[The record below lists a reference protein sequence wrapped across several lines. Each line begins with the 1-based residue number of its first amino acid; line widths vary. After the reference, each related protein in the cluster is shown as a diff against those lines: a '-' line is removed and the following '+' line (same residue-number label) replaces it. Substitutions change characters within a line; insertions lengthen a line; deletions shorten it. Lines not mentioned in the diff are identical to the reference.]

1 MEKRLTVGEVLKPQ
15 GITGS
20 VKVKPYTD
28 DVKRFKT
35 LKKVYIENTEYQVLK
50 TSVAPDAV
58 IIWLKGVADRNTA
71 ELLRG
76 KFLEVDRED
85 GAPLEEG
92 KYYIVD
98 VIGSKIITETGKIIG
113 EVTDIMPKSYADLY
127 TAKAENGKTIMFPL
141 LKDLLVSIDVENKI
155 VTVKEKRFGEVAV
168 YED

>member
-1 MEKRLTVGEVLKPQ
+1 MEKRLTVGEILKPQ

-35 LKKVYIENTEYQVLK
+35 LKKVYIDGVEYQTLK
-50 TSVAPDAV
+50 TSVSPDAV
-58 IIWLKGVADRNTA
+58 IVWLKGVADRNAA

-76 KFLEVDRED
+76 KFIQVDRAD
-85 GAPLEEG
+85 AAPLEEG

-98 VIGSKIITETGKIIG
+98 VIGSQVVTETGKRVG
-113 EVTDIMPKSYADLY
+113 VVTDISAKNYADVY
-127 TAKAENGKTIMFPL
+127 TVERDNGKTVMFPL
-141 LKDLLVSIDVENKI
+141 LKDLLISINVETKT

-168 YED
+168 YEN